1 MTGSAPEQRDGSTA
15 GLSHT
20 WKLETSY
27 YSVDLPIWIDEV
39 VNVDKWKAEFVTPDA
54 REVVQ
59 VVGAWIYCFRKPVTE
74 KDLVS
79 IFFCFSDE

>member
-1 MTGSAPEQRDGSTA
+1 MTGSAPEQQGDSIA

-27 YSVDLPIWIDEV
+27 YSVDLPIWVDEIIH
-39 VNVDKWKAEFVTPDA
+39 VDEWKADFVTPDA

-59 VVGAWIYCFRKPVTE
+59 VVGAWVYCFRKPVTE
-74 KDLVS
+74 ADLV
-79 IFFCFSDE
+79 CYYLLTY